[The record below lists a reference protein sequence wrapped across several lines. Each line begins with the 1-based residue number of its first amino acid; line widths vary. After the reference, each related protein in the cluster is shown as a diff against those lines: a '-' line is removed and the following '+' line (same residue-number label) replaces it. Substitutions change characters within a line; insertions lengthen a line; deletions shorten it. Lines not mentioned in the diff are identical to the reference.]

1 MTMNTTAPS
10 FADEQE
16 QQPADDHT
24 VPAAASSGNCVISV
38 TGVGDDAGS
47 IGSNS
52 TNKTR
57 FSFYNA
63 QEVKKTEQEKQQL
76 LQKGGESSASVNGN
90 FRNGEDQQ
98 QIVAEDTANT
108 EGGTSLTKSVVQ
120 VSLTTSTSNISTIS
134 GGHHHQNQQSNDS
147 SNNNRFNFYV
157 ADDVDATRSSSAV
170 AGDPAINSEAK
181 EEDDRRSPH
190 TPLVNENDGGQQHRT
205 PAAVATT
212 PQRTSAGAGAGAA
225 STPSSAQKKKHKAIQ
240 AAAAR
245 ARNSS
250 KIEERCNSDDHNDD
264 DGDVGGHSTS
274 ATDKTVNS
282 NENDEVNA
290 NNKMDSVEI
299 LRSLKDTEQ
308 MRNNLMKE
316 CGKEGTT
323 TKSRGA
329 RNKSLSKIGS
339 SSSSSSGDNTKSN
352 KSDVESHTSREIY
365 QDAATFDSDG
375 LQQQAYQ
382 LEQLTAKTGPMAAA
396 ATDYRN
402 SLQRP
407 ASTIISSGA
416 GPAAGSGGHH
426 PGLGGGN
433 AYEDAIREALDLLRK
448 HRPPSPQQLV
458 SQDTMNDDLQRLQQK
473 ANSLSVGAGID
484 MNVVQGAVSSP
495 MMRDNSN
502 NNTDSGTAGV
512 DRVLQSRWESPHDP
526 EEVDARRK
534 ERQERMARYTSRLA
548 ELKNGDQPAIAT
560 PANESDSDTDTDN
573 KRLPPLS
580 TETMSSNDQDPPPS
594 FAACAVHNQVS
605 SACLSEEMA
614 SVGTASSLSASHY
627 GNSAANPKEVHRSV
641 ERVLLAILERAHSNG
656 RATQVK
662 GATNPSSPSPYAQYA
677 TTLTA
682 NLSQA
687 SSSLAPSAAGGV
699 STIRSDD
706 PSLYQRGG
714 PGGSVGER
722 SDSPATQP
730 PPPVEADA
738 LLRAVGDLLNTT
750 GAGSSSVMSGAS
762 VTSPPLRSDG
772 TERSNTTAG
781 TKRSVVEEL
790 LAEAESFGGDQ
801 AAASS
806 AMASP
811 KQKAQHQQLDS
822 HNSHDLPDKREAK
835 NSDAEALLNCSTGV
849 EAVRSGDDGRST
861 VVDKGLDELVL
872 KTLGK
877 SPTKEKRPSESATE
891 DVEEDTGDY
900 DDEEVESQTRT
911 GSYDDDDDSYDEDSD
926 SDEDLDEALEG
937 VLGPLSGNDGGTTG
951 VVLESNLS
959 PDRSIFDSLSNAM
972 SSFVASAISG
982 EDRGKLSVRDKYSTD
997 KDHDEAD
1004 SGNQDGNAS
1013 SGSEVDKEASELM
1026 RSLCAHL
1033 LPFGV
1038 DQSSRLLDEVP
1049 QWEDENPNEAGYR
1062 IIRLTSQQLQ
1072 RVEHAFEAMVHT
1084 LKKASEQNLIAE
1096 GKHSDIDASFER
1108 DLAVAEKALDG
1119 EEEGRTTAIMK
1130 ALKLVPNTDKKGKAG
1145 AVTVVSDNDEDDG
1158 ASVDDTV
1165 SSHPDVCHP
1174 DFPGIHSAGRGEMG
1188 DLEYFNLP
1196 IIFKSHV
1203 TGFEPTKDMFLEPG
1217 NVVAGQYLV
1226 ENELGSAAFSTAYRC
1241 VDLNSEGVDT
1251 EDVRLSLLFRWV
1263 CLPLCFVSNCVCIGV
1278 FGLSQGHEEVCL
1290 KVIKNTKDF
1299 FDQSLDEIKILEL
1312 LRQTGKC
1319 HENNIL
1325 VMKTFFYHR
1334 EHLIIVTELLRQN
1347 LFEFGKFILD
1357 HDEEPYFTLPRL
1369 GYITRQCLIALR
1381 FVHKLGL
1388 VHSDIKPENLLLA
1401 SYSRAQVKVIDFGSS
1416 CYLTDRQSSYI
1427 QSRSYRAPEV
1437 VLGLPYDGK
1446 IDVWSMG
1453 CVVAEMFTGEVTFQ
1467 NDSMVSMLSRI
1478 EAICGPFPR
1487 HMIAQGRQSCRFFTK
1502 CGLLFE
1508 KVSGG
1513 GDDDGRKTPDV
1524 SEDDDSD
1531 AGRPTVFDI
1540 FQPKTTTL
1548 SARLGFAA
1556 DLHDRYTAGTALSQ
1570 TEKQEA
1576 MFVDFVRKSL
1586 SIDPDSRPSAAEALK
1601 HPWMVYAASLTEED
1615 IKYPSH

>member
-16 QQPADDHT
+16 QLPADDHAAT
-24 VPAAASSGNCVISV
+24 EAASSGSCVISV

-63 QEVKKTEQEKQQL
+63 QEVQKTEQEKQQIL
-76 LQKGGESSASVNGN
+76 LQKGGESSASVHGN
-90 FRNGEDQQ
+90 KNKNGEDQQ
-98 QIVAEDTANT
+98 QAVVADDTANT

-120 VSLTTSTSNISTIS
+120 VPLTTSTSNVSAIS
-134 GGHHHQNQQSNDS
+134 GDHHRHQQQSN
-147 SNNNRFNFYV
+147 NNNRFNFYV
-157 ADDVDATRSSSAV
+157 ADDVSATPSSSAV
-170 AGDPAINSEAK
+170 EGGAPATNSVDDAVK

-190 TPLVNENDGGQQHRT
+190 TPLVNENDDGQHRT

-212 PQRTSAGAGAGAA
+212 PQRTNAAATAAA
-225 STPSSAQKKKHKAIQ
+225 SAATPSSAQKKKHKAIQ

-250 KIEERCNSDDHNDD
+250 KIEERCNSDDNHD
-264 DGDVGGHSTS
+264 DGGGHVTCT
-274 ATDKTVNS
+274 ATDKNKDEVNS
-282 NENDEVNA
+282 KDEMDEINA

-308 MRNNLMKE
+308 MRYNLMKE
-316 CGKEGTT
+316 CGKEGAT
-323 TKSRGA
+323 TKSKGTK
-329 RNKSLSKIGS
+329 NKGTSKIGS
-339 SSSSSSGDNTKSN
+339 SSSGDNINSN
-352 KSDVESHTSREIY
+352 KSDVESHMSHEIY
-365 QDAATFDSDG
+365 QDAETFDSDG
-375 LQQQAYQ
+375 LQQQAQQ
-382 LEQLTAKTGPMAAA
+382 LEQLTATTGPLAAT

-402 SLQRP
+402 TLQRP
-407 ASTIISSGA
+407 ASTVISSGA
-416 GPAAGSGGHH
+416 GPAAVSGSHH

-448 HRPPSPQQLV
+448 HRPPSPQQLL
-458 SQDTMNDDLQRLQQK
+458 SQDTMTDDQQRTQQQ
-473 ANSLSVGAGID
+473 ANNLSVD
-484 MNVVQGAVSSP
+484 DTNVVQGAVSSP
-495 MMRDNSN
+495 MMRETSN
-502 NNTDSGTAGV
+502 NNSSGTAGV

-548 ELKNGDQPAIAT
+548 ELKNNDQPAGAT
-560 PANESDSDTDTDN
+560 PANENDTGTDQ
-573 KRLPPLS
+573 KGLPPLS
-580 TETMSSNDQDPPPS
+580 AENILSNEHEPSRVSPVPPS
-594 FAACAVHNQVS
+594 FAAGAAHDLDPSV
-605 SACLSEEMA
+605 CLSGDMA

-656 RATQVK
+656 RATQAHA
-662 GATNPSSPSPYAQYA
+662 ATNPSSPSPYTQYA

-706 PSLYQRGG
+706 PSFYQRGG
-714 PGGSVGER
+714 AGGSVDER

-730 PPPVEADA
+730 PPPVETDA

-762 VTSPPLRSDG
+762 VASPPLRSDG
-772 TERSNTTAG
+772 TERSNATAG

-801 AAASS
+801 AAVSS
-806 AMASP
+806 TKARP
-811 KQKAQHQQLDS
+811 EQKAQHQQADS
-822 HNSHDLPDKREAK
+822 YNSHDLNDAGAAK
-835 NSDAEALLNCSTGV
+835 STDAEALLNCSTGV
-849 EAVRSGDDGRST
+849 EAVHSDGDDRST
-861 VVDKGLDELVL
+861 VVDKGLDDLVL

-877 SPTKEKRPSESATE
+877 SPTKEKRSSESATE

-900 DDEEVESQTRT
+900 DDEEVESQTHT
-911 GSYDDDDDSYDEDSD
+911 GSYDDDDNDDDSYDDDSD
-926 SDEDLDEALEG
+926 SEEDLDEALEG
-937 VLGPLSGNDGGTTG
+937 VLGPLSGNGGETTG

-972 SSFVASAISG
+972 SSLVASAISG
-982 EDRGKLSVRDKYSTD
+982 EEKGKLTVRDKYSTD
-997 KDHDEAD
+997 MDHDEVNKR
-1004 SGNQDGNAS
+1004 NQDGFS
-1013 SGSEVDKEASELM
+1013 SSSEVDKEASELM

-1049 QWEDENPNEAGYR
+1049 QWENENPNEAGYR

-1096 GKHSDIDASFER
+1096 GNQSDIDASFER

-1130 ALKLVPNTDKKGKAG
+1130 ALKLVPNTDKNGKAG
-1145 AVTVVSDNDEDDG
+1145 AVTVVSDNDEDD
-1158 ASVDDTV
+1158 ASVDDTA

-1241 VDLNSEGVDT
+1241 VDLNSEGDDT

-1263 CLPLCFVSNCVCIGV
+1263 
-1278 FGLSQGHEEVCL
+1278 
-1290 KVIKNTKDF
+1290 
-1299 FDQSLDEIKILEL
+1299 
-1312 LRQTGKC
+1312 
-1319 HENNIL
+1319 
-1325 VMKTFFYHR
+1325 
-1334 EHLIIVTELLRQN
+1334 
-1347 LFEFGKFILD
+1347 
-1357 HDEEPYFTLPRL
+1357 RL
-1369 GYITRQCLIALR
+1369 
-1381 FVHKLGL
+1381 
-1388 VHSDIKPENLLLA
+1388 
-1401 SYSRAQVKVIDFGSS
+1401 
-1416 CYLTDRQSSYI
+1416 
-1427 QSRSYRAPEV
+1427 
-1437 VLGLPYDGK
+1437 
-1446 IDVWSMG
+1446 
-1453 CVVAEMFTGEVTFQ
+1453 
-1467 NDSMVSMLSRI
+1467 
-1478 EAICGPFPR
+1478 
-1487 HMIAQGRQSCRFFTK
+1487 
-1502 CGLLFE
+1502 
-1508 KVSGG
+1508 
-1513 GDDDGRKTPDV
+1513 
-1524 SEDDDSD
+1524 
-1531 AGRPTVFDI
+1531 
-1540 FQPKTTTL
+1540 
-1548 SARLGFAA
+1548 
-1556 DLHDRYTAGTALSQ
+1556 
-1570 TEKQEA
+1570 
-1576 MFVDFVRKSL
+1576 
-1586 SIDPDSRPSAAEALK
+1586 
-1601 HPWMVYAASLTEED
+1601 
-1615 IKYPSH
+1615 